1 MTPMLISR
9 RSVRSCCYDAGMFCM
24 AVASFSCMV
33 AGAFFA
39 FDLTAATAATVAF
52 AGCWFGAAA
61 GAFWIEHKI

>member
-1 MTPMLISR
+1 
-9 RSVRSCCYDAGMFCM
+9 MFCM